1 MRLRRR
7 SSILAI
13 AASAGSRTETL
24 RRLVVETL
32 ADRLDSDVELQSFSV
47 DTFPTVDV
55 RGQGLV
61 IRLKGRTGVP
71 PLVQIRSFTITG
83 GMLGLISRPRRF
95 RTVTVEGLEIN
106 IPPGGASL
114 KGARRHRGQ
123 S

>member
-1 MRLRRR
+1 MTLV
-7 SSILAI
+7 ILTI

-61 IRLKGRTGVP
+61 IRLQGKD
-71 PLVQIRSFTITG
+71 
-83 GMLGLISRPRRF
+83 RRAAA
-95 RTVTVEGLEIN
+95 
-106 IPPGGASL
+106 GADPQL
-114 KGARRHRGQ
+114 HDYRRHPRI
-123 S
+123 